1 MWFTMESAGK
11 NTIAEN
17 AVLTIN
23 HGASDLNF
31 DDMIECDDNVDCK
44 RQEPQLRCWGYPIQD
59 TCKPYIMVMYCW
71 AA

>member
-44 RQEPQLRCWGYPIQD
+44 RWR
-59 TCKPYIMVMYCW
+59 
-71 AA
+71 